1 MSLLEMERKNEKKLL
16 VLKIIESD
24 SGATNSH
31 SLEQDISLWQSM
43 CYKTSVRFNISLRD
57 IFSKSGSL

>member
-16 VLKIIESD
+16 VLKIIEFD

-43 CYKTSVRFNISLRD
+43 CYKTSVRFNILLRD
-57 IFSKSGSL
+57 IFYKSGSL